1 MKRQISFAEAESQG
15 KKRVTRRQRFL
26 TEMESVVPWP
36 RLLAAIEPYYPKGER
51 GRPPIGLERM
61 LRIVIEAEV
70 YLEPIG
76 PILLLRLV
84 FDDEREQDFGRQL
97 RLRTYQRLDAVL
109 LDAGGPEIHV
119 DLVAG
124 P

>member
-1 MKRQISFAEAESQG
+1 
-15 KKRVTRRQRFL
+15 L

-36 RLLAAIEPYYPKGER
+36 RLPAAIEPYYPEGER